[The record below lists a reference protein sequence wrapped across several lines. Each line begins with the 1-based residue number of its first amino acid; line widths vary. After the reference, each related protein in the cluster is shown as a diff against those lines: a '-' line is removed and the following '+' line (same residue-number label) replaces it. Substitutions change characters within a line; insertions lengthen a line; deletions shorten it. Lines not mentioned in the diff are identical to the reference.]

1 MYSAIVGG
9 MKFSPSEFWNMTLH
23 EAFLVIEGDRDRQ
36 ENDFFLFYFAH
47 TNALGACL
55 SKNHK
60 FTNPFEK
67 KGKKPKESSA
77 EELKEDLADLIKN
90 WR

>member
-1 MYSAIVGG
+1 
-9 MKFSPSEFWNMTLH
+9 MKFSPSEFWDMTLH

-67 KGKKPKESSA
+67 KDKEKPKTKTS
-77 EELKEDLADLIKN
+77 EELKSELNDLIKN